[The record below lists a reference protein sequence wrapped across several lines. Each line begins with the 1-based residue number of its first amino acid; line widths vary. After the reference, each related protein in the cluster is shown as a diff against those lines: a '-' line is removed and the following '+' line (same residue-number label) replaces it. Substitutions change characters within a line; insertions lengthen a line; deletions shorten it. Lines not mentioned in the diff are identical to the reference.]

1 MAIETLLDLARRA
14 GITDMP
20 VLKQQAMGGSG
31 AYDAASRGRRGAGW
45 NATRLGP
52 NTIHTQA
59 NDTLVSRS
67 RDAVRNSGWASA
79 ATNSWVSNVI
89 GPRGMRMIPKHESEA
104 VRKEIARV
112 WKRWCEQCD
121 SEYQVDVPGSGLLDF
136 GGIQQLV
143 GREVYEAGEVF
154 VRIHVRPKSERLMVP
169 IQLQLLETEQLPIWR
184 MTSTSNIPQGNT
196 VRSGIEFDQMG
207 RRVAYHFYKCHP
219 GETMFFNSEGL
230 TTERISAKFIIP
242 VYQLLR
248 AGQMRGEP
256 KLTPVLAKLNE
267 IEKLTDAELVRKA
280 TCSMITG
287 IITKTGPDS
296 PFMADGLTQPTDVN
310 TAITNLQPGTLM
322 ELFPGEDINMIAPP
336 DDGNFSIALVSFL
349 KAFAAGAGIP
359 YHQVTG
365 DLSETSYSSIR
376 AGLIEFRLSAETYQR
391 SVLEQRLLQPVFETF
406 LKYASLSGALSLPGF
421 ENDPSPYQ
429 QVDWQAAGWPWVDPL
444 KDTQST
450 QLEIQMG
457 LQTRAGAAAEL
468 GRDAEQIDIQRAR
481 EIEREDALGLKYA
494 TEPQTATPYAPKGAE
509 QSTPEADSGSAT
521 PKTGQNKPQIVKKA
535 AIAPQF

>member
-14 GITDMP
+14 GVTDMP

-52 NTIHTQA
+52 NTLHTQA
-59 NDTLVSRS
+59 SDTIVSRS
-67 RDAVRNSGWASA
+67 RDAVRNSGWGASA
-79 ATNSWVSNVI
+79 IDSWVSNVI
-89 GPRGMRMIPKHESEA
+89 GPHGMRMIPKHDNEKARADIS
-104 VRKEIARV
+104 RV

-121 SEYQVDVPGSGLLDF
+121 SEYQVDVPGSGLMDF
-136 GGIQQLV
+136 GSIQQLAA
-143 GREVYEAGEVF
+143 REVYEAGEVF
-154 VRIHVRPKSERLMVP
+154 VRIHVRAKSERLMVP
-169 IQLQLLETEQLPIWR
+169 IQLQLLETEQLPSYR
-184 MTSTSNIPQGNT
+184 FTSTGQIPAGNT
-196 VRSGIEFDQMG
+196 IRMGIEYNDMD

-219 GETMFFNSEGL
+219 GETMFFNSGGL
-230 TTERISAKFIIP
+230 ETERIPAKFIIP

-248 AGQMRGEP
+248 AGEMRGIP

-296 PFMADGLTQPTDVN
+296 PFIADAAVQPTDVN

-322 ELFPGEDINMIAPP
+322 ELLPGENINMLAPP
-336 DDGNFSIALVSFL
+336 DDGNFSITLVSFL
-349 KAFAAGAGIP
+349 KAFCAGSGVP

-376 AGLIEFRLSAETYQR
+376 AGLVEFRLRAEAYQR
-391 SVLEQRLLQPVFETF
+391 SVFEQRLLQPVFETF
-406 LKYASLSGALSLPGF
+406 LKYGALNGAFVLPGF
-421 ENDPSPYQ
+421 EVDPSPYQ
-429 QVDWQAAGWPWVDPL
+429 QAHWQPAGWAWVDPL
-444 KDTQST
+444 KDIQAT

-457 LQTRAGAAAEL
+457 LNTREAAAAEL
-468 GRDAEQIDIQRAR
+468 GRDAEQIDKVRAR
-481 EIEREDALGLKYA
+481 EIAREKELGLKYA

-509 QSTPEADSGSAT
+509 KETPESESGSAT
-521 PKTGQNKPQIVKKA
+521 PKSGQNKPQIVKRTA
-535 AIAPQF
+535 Q